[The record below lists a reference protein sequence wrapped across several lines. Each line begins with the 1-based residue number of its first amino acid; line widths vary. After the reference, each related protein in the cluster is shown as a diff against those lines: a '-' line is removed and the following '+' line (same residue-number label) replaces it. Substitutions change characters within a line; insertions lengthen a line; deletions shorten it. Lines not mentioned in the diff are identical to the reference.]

1 MTHDEFVGQVQA
13 RARLGSRGAAE
24 AAIRATLETLAE
36 RLDAGASENL
46 SAQLPHEI
54 AHHLR
59 GYHAIAFDRMSLD
72 DFFKRVREREM
83 ESVDLPEAVYH
94 VRVVMEVLREAVS
107 AGEIDKIRRT
117 LPAEFRPIF
126 ESGSAGNMD
135 VNRDQPGHH
144 A

>member
-1 MTHDEFVGQVQA
+1 
-13 RARLGSRGAAE
+13 
-24 AAIRATLETLAE
+24 
-36 RLDAGASENL
+36 
-46 SAQLPHEI
+46 
-54 AHHLR
+54 
-59 GYHAIAFDRMSLD
+59 
-72 DFFKRVREREM
+72 
-83 ESVDLPEAVYH
+83 
-94 VRVVMEVLREAVS
+94 MEVLREAVS